1 MEHVIH
7 TSKLT
12 RRNQT
17 TLPSQVRKALGIKGS
32 DTIEYI
38 IEDDKVIL
46 SKYVESE
53 HTDEVVQSFLSFL
66 EADMISRPKDIR
78 PITKTWQSEVNEL
91 VGHIDV
97 DLDAKI

>member
-1 MEHVIH
+1 MEHVTH

-17 TLPSQVRKALGIKGS
+17 TLPSQVRKALDIKGS
-32 DTIEYI
+32 DTIEYV

-46 SKYVESE
+46 SKYIESE
-53 HTDEVVQSFLSFL
+53 HTDDVVQSFLSFL
-66 EADMISRPKDIR
+66 EADMKARPNSIR
-78 PITKTWQSEVNEL
+78 PLTKTWQSEANEL

-97 DLDAKI
+97 DLDERI

>member
-32 DTIEYI
+32 DTIEYVI
-38 IEDDKVIL
+38 DDDKVIL
-46 SKYVESE
+46 SKRNATE

-66 EADMISRPKDIR
+66 ERELKARPKDIR
-78 PITKTWQSEVNEL
+78 PLTKTWTSEVNEL

-97 DLDAKI
+97 DLDARL

>member
-1 MEHVIH
+1 MEHVTH

-17 TLPSQVRKALGIKGS
+17 TLPSQVRKALDIKGS
-32 DTIEYI
+32 DTIEYV

-46 SKYVESE
+46 SKYIESE
-53 HTDEVVQSFLSFL
+53 HTDEVVQSFLSFI
-66 EADMISRPKDIR
+66 EADMKARPNGIR
-78 PITKTWQSEVNEL
+78 PLTKTWHSEVNEL

-97 DLDAKI
+97 DLDAEN

>member
-1 MEHVIH
+1 MEHVTH

-32 DTIEYI
+32 DTIEYVI
-38 IEDDKVIL
+38 KDDKVIL
-46 SKYVESE
+46 SKYIESE
-53 HTDEVVQSFLSFL
+53 HRDEVVESFLSFL
-66 EADMISRPKDIR
+66 EADLKARPKNIR

-91 VGHIDV
+91 VGHIEV
-97 DLDAKI
+97 DLDAEI

>member
-1 MEHVIH
+1 MEHVTH

-17 TLPSQVRKALGIKGS
+17 TLPSQVRKALDIKGS
-32 DTIEYI
+32 DTIEYV

-46 SKYVESE
+46 SKYIESE
-53 HTDEVVQSFLSFL
+53 HTDDVVQSFLSFL
-66 EADMISRPKDIR
+66 EADMKARPNSIR
-78 PITKTWQSEVNEL
+78 PLTKTWQSEVNEL

-97 DLDAKI
+97 DLDERI

>member
-17 TLPSQVRKALGIKGS
+17 TLPSQVRKALGIKGA
-32 DTIEYI
+32 DTIEYV

-46 SKYVESE
+46 SKYIETE
-53 HTDEVVQSFLSFL
+53 HTDELVQSFLLFL
-66 EADMISRPKDIR
+66 ETDMKTRPNDIR
-78 PITKTWQSEVNEL
+78 PLTKAWKSEVNDL

-97 DLDAKI
+97 NLDERI